1 MIEIPQLS
9 HYLSTLAP
17 ILLSLFVVLSCTT
30 SSSISLEGNNLWIL
44 KSSPVSKQAIWLS
57 KVAVNLTITL
67 PVLSISSVMLMIS
80 LRTGWM
86 ESLLLLV
93 IPLIYACYSALMGII
108 VNLKLPNLEWKSEV
122 TVIKQSAAVLVSML
136 IGIISLLVPLGLS
149 LLLTQVNANLLL
161 LGVGMI
167 MIAACLAMY
176 RYMQTKGA
184 VVSAALNSR
193 LSVPSRQLAA

>member
-176 RYMQTKGA
+176 RYMQTKGEQ
-184 VVSAALNSR
+184 LFQR
-193 LSVPSRQLAA
+193 L

>member
-1 MIEIPQLS
+1 
-9 HYLSTLAP
+9 
-17 ILLSLFVVLSCTT
+17 
-30 SSSISLEGNNLWIL
+30 
-44 KSSPVSKQAIWLS
+44 
-57 KVAVNLTITL
+57 
-67 PVLSISSVMLMIS
+67 MIS
-80 LRTGWM
+80 LRTGWI

-122 TVIKQSAAVLVSML
+122 TAIKQSAAVLVSML
-136 IGIISLLVPLGLS
+136 IGFISLLVPVGLS

-176 RYMQTKGA
+176 RYMQTKGEQ
-184 VVSAALNSR
+184 LFQR
-193 LSVPSRQLAA
+193 L